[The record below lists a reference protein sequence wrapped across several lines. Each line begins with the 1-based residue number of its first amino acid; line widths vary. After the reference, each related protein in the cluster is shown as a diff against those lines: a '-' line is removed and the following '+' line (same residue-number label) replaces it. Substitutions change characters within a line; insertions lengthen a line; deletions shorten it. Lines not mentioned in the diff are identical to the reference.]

1 MLHLGADARYRAH
14 TAPAQGWRV
23 SRPRQPVRERNGLI
37 LAAANLIDKL
47 SDHPW
52 PGCQVEVLGLKLTW
66 MSNGIAAM
74 LLAAGI
80 LLAVVLPLAA
90 RWRTVPHGGANV
102 LELVVMFIRDMIARP
117 SLHHKAD
124 AFMPLLLTAFV
135 FVLTV
140 NLIGIVPLEPITE
153 VLGLP
158 RIGGAATSIPTV
170 CGALACITL
179 FTIFGSGLKAQAA
192 HLHHRRGWPM
202 WLCAVLSPLAWVRSL
217 GPNIPGLAGKF
228 LVLPLALLEF
238 VGVLA
243 KCMALMIRLFA
254 NMLSGH
260 ALLAVMM
267 MFIVQAL
274 EGKVAQVLY
283 VGSFCIAA
291 SVVTDLMELLVAGLQ
306 AYIFTFLTA
315 TFLGLYV
322 EPAH

>member
-1 MLHLGADARYRAH
+1 M
-14 TAPAQGWRV
+14 V
-23 SRPRQPVRERNGLI
+23 
-37 LAAANLIDKL
+37 LASANLIEKL

-52 PGCQVEVLGLKLTW
+52 PGWQVEVLGLRLTL

-74 LLAAGI
+74 ILAAVV
-80 LLAVVLPLAA
+80 LLAVVLPLAK
-90 RWRTVPHGGANV
+90 RWQTVPRGGANV
-102 LELVVMFIRDMIARP
+102 LELIVVFIRDMVAKP
-117 SLHHKAD
+117 ALHDKAD
-124 AFMPLLLTAFV
+124 AFLPMLLTAFT

-140 NLIGIVPLEPITE
+140 NLIGILPLEPLSE
-153 VLGLP
+153 LAGLP
-158 RIGGAATSIPTV
+158 KIGGAATSIPTV

-179 FTIFGSGLKAQAA
+179 FTIIASGLQAQAR
-192 HLHHRRGWPM
+192 HLRHHRHWPM
-202 WLCAVLSPLAWVRSL
+202 WLCMAVSPAAWLRSL
-217 GPNIPGLAGKF
+217 GPGIPGLAGKF
-228 LVLPLALLEF
+228 LILPLALLEF

-267 MFIVQAL
+267 MFILQAL
-274 EGKVAQVLY
+274 QRQVVSVLY
-283 VGSFCIAA
+283 IGPFCIAA
-291 SVVTDLMELLVAGLQ
+291 SVLVDLMELLVAGLQ